1 MSSFDQE
8 QSILQEEIKKKMER
22 LATLREKKKTKQ
34 KVIMKQFFP
43 ARIQMLE
50 TSKHKLSQEL
60 QSKTRKLEQKQRENS
75 DMVSLLQHMKRGAEL
90 KKKQTLTVQ
99 EEQEWK
105 QIQQYIKEKQQD
117 LFYKIPRGQVDIL
130 KMAMK
135 TYRTDIH
142 TKKFPN
148 NYYQFLVKQML
159 NPKVNTALEVIDRFY
174 TESHQGLALES
185 LWTILISLGF
195 CHVFSRQ
202 DYDFYDAELKNPTDS
217 TPSYFITKIV
227 SNADYLQFLKTT
239 RIKGVNGKSDITLR
253 RKHDGKWI
261 FISCKYYKHEHG
273 DYDIP
278 AIFHSIQKTNE
289 RNDLIGNNYKIYVFA
304 NNQEKAQSVLK
315 SSRVL
320 QDKDIQ
326 KHIQTNG
333 DYHVLGMEQL
343 ETCFARFKE
352 AVREMSIEHFERVFL
367 KRYYQLS
374 SLHLTLGQMPLV
386 NTTYRLI
393 LENKKKCNA
402 PDHLSIY
409 WNTIPQFGKTYC
421 VGMLFLKLVKLFNAV
436 IVVDTIEM
444 LRNYTRN
451 VFGGHEQ
458 FVVHFNVFEIT
469 TETTVEKLH
478 RKLAKSSN
486 KNNILVVLRKH
497 LDVVYGIP
505 HLHYIVFDELD
516 DNSMVEFD
524 KFTSSPNRIGLFLTS
539 ITMNSGLPTKQKT
552 TSSPVCN
559 HVLQWTFQDQQV
571 LRQIVKRLAQM
582 EQQSEHEQQEQQHQ
596 QEQRQQTE
604 QERAIRERLERRE
617 KRARQRERRER
628 AETRRRQQQSL
639 FSLLQNHPYRHS
651 LHTSLSRKATSQD
664 LGRCLDNSLDL
675 SIVSHYHTPT
685 TINFTDLFKLV
696 TKMSTRSTLSDGSN
710 VFQNKEQVDE
720 LLNKIQNVLE
730 QYGHGQHDE
739 TFHTQLW
746 FLPFTNNTK
755 ISQKLRLLLRQHP
768 FFKKF
773 SVVIRKEDDNKA
785 NPDRNPAPLK
795 DKFGQLVQHFQTRAH
810 SDKKKGLI
818 VLLDP
823 KADIR
828 GIPLPN
834 VDFVFSLNNEQ
845 NMELVYLMMSKC
857 LTPHHDKQS
866 VYFVDFNTKRVMSL
880 LKEYFG
886 MEIVHKKMVRLVDV
900 EHPEWTVEQIKQQ
913 TPAPAPSTREKRRRR
928 PKPVETIEE
937 QDEFESVKIAIEPEQ
952 QQAIQQ
958 PQTFVL
964 TSLKPSDIRSYNKQR
979 LVKIAQEN
987 RIPSYRQLKV
997 KQLKQKLLQLR
1008 KTLLSESLQSLQSKQ
1023 K

>member
-34 KVIMKQFFP
+34 KVIVKQFFP

-50 TSKHKLSQEL
+50 TSKHKLSQKL
-60 QSKTRKLEQKQRENS
+60 QSKTRELEQKQRQNS
-75 DMVSLLQHMKRGAEL
+75 DMVSLLQHMKRGAQL
-90 KKKQTLTVQ
+90 KKKQTLTVE

-117 LFYKIPRGQVDIL
+117 LFRKIPRGQVDIL

-148 NYYQFLVKQML
+148 NYYQFLVKHML
-159 NPKVNTALEVIDRFY
+159 NPNAKTALDVIERFY
-174 TESHQGLALES
+174 TESHQGLALEA

-253 RKHDGKWI
+253 RKQDGTWI
-261 FISCKYYKHEHG
+261 FVSCKYYKHEHG

-289 RNDLIGNNYKIYVFA
+289 RDHLIGNHYKIYVFA

-320 QDKDIQ
+320 QDKDIH

-333 DYHVLGMEQL
+333 YYHVLGMEQL

-458 FVVHFNVFEIT
+458 FVVNFNVLEIS
-469 TETTVEKLH
+469 TETTKEKLL
-478 RKLAKSSN
+478 RKLSKSSN

-497 LDVVYGIP
+497 LDVVYNIP
-505 HLHYIVFDELD
+505 HFQYIVFDD
-516 DNSMVEFD
+516 VDGNSMVEFD
-524 KFTSSPNRIGLFLTS
+524 RFISSPNRIGLFLTS
-539 ITMNSGLPTKQKT
+539 ITMNSGLLTKQKT
-552 TSSPVCN
+552 TSSSVCN

-582 EQQSEHEQQEQQHQ
+582 EQQSEHEQQEQQNQ

-664 LGRCLDNSLDL
+664 LGHCLDNSLDL
-675 SIVSHYHTPT
+675 SIVSHYRTPMT
-685 TINFTDLFKLV
+685 MNFTDLFKMV
-696 TKMSTRSTLSDGSN
+696 SKMSTRSTLSDGSN
-710 VFQNKEQVDE
+710 VFQNKEQVEE

-730 QYGHGQHDE
+730 QYGHGHGQHDE

-768 FFKKF
+768 FFKQF

-795 DKFGQLVQHFQTRAH
+795 DKFGQLVQHYQTRAY

-913 TPAPAPSTREKRRRR
+913 VPAPAPSTREKRRRR
-928 PKPVETIEE
+928 PKIAETKEE
-937 QDEFESVKIAIEPEQ
+937 QQIQQTDNTKPPSSLTKTELLSLIQKTQIPKQEYQNLTTRKELRDFLHSKGLINIRKYTKSVKP
-952 QQAIQQ
+952 
-958 PQTFVL
+958 
-964 TSLKPSDIRSYNKQR
+964 
-979 LVKIAQEN
+979 
-987 RIPSYRQLKV
+987 
-997 KQLKQKLLQLR
+997 
-1008 KTLLSESLQSLQSKQ
+1008 
-1023 K
+1023 